1 MGADLGRLDEKGK
14 PSPAPGP
21 GLAAKL
27 AMVQPGVAKG
37 IKMKPIMAISIG
49 FVTLA
54 GGLWQ
59 PSPSP
64 FLHENPVTPG
74 GFAPAPSFH
83 RAPSYGAPSIRP
95 IPGIRPLPSLGPDH
109 FTPYRPKSVYSN
121 RGGIDAYPSAP
132 KPRGYIDL
140 YHNDDN

>member
-1 MGADLGRLDEKGK
+1 
-14 PSPAPGP
+14 
-21 GLAAKL
+21 
-27 AMVQPGVAKG
+27 V
-37 IKMKPIMAISIG
+37 AISIG
-49 FVTLA
+49 LVTLA
-54 GGLWQ
+54 GGLWE

-64 FLHENPVTPG
+64 FLHQTPVTPG
-74 GFAPAPSFH
+74 GFARSPSFGGTPSY
-83 RAPSYGAPSIRP
+83 RAPSYSAPSIRP